1 MMLAKTLVIF
11 VLIATIAI
19 TPAFAST
26 IPIEI
31 KQLNA
36 LLHYDIP
43 YTSTGVVINSVTADL
58 DFISL
63 IFGISV
69 TEPLG
74 EISITFDRDIF
85 DAIIDEEDDEFFILA
100 DGEEVQF
107 VEQKIGNDRTLSFA
121 VPAGTEELEIIGTI
135 LFDASFLDA
144 VKAIEQQDEE
154 ERKAL
159 AKAQGEAM
167 RKLIEAEAAKTKAEY
182 EARMAAQAAAEEE
195 SRLAVL
201 EEACGEGTTF
211 VDGECIVPEKES
223 IDSGSLINSI
233 FAAMGI
239 GLAAMIILWGI
250 GKKRGHKKLSD
261 DGSDDS

>member
-1 MMLAKTLVIF
+1 MLAKTLVIF
-11 VLIATIAI
+11 VLIATISV

-36 LLHYDIP
+36 LVHYDIP

-74 EISITFDRDIF
+74 EISITFDRTIF
-85 DAIIDEEDDEFFILA
+85 DAIVDEEDDEFFILA
-100 DGEEVQF
+100 DGEEIQF

-121 VPAGTEELEIIGTI
+121 VPAGTEELEIIGTV
-135 LFDASFLDA
+135 LFDHSFLEAIKA
-144 VKAIEQQDEE
+144 VEQKSEE
-154 ERKAL
+154 EKKAL

-182 EARMAAQAAAEEE
+182 EARMAAQEE

-233 FAAMGI
+233 FAAMGV

>member
-154 ERKAL
+154 EKKAL

-167 RKLIEAEAAKTKAEY
+167 KKLIEEEAAKTKAEH
-182 EARMAAQAAAEEE
+182 EARMAAQEE